1 MTASDPTFVL
11 QAPAKVNLTL
21 QILGKRA
28 DGYHELDGVM
38 QKLDLC
44 DTLKIQRAKS
54 VGVSLSCP
62 DSDLPEDE
70 SNLVFQAAVS
80 FLHHTGFTAKC
91 GVSIVLEKRIPIA
104 AGLGGGSSDAGT
116 LLCGLNRLFACKLDD
131 EQLLGLAKPLGAD
144 VSFFVLPDIAMRAEG
159 IGERLTRVDS
169 LSDCSV
175 LLVNPGFSVS
185 TAWVYKN
192 YSLTKTDKVSNLDGF
207 CGSDGENEDG
217 FVLCNDLESVTID
230 HYPEIEAIKNAMLTD
245 GASGTLMSG
254 SGPTV
259 FGVFPDG
266 STSDVQKCADEMQR
280 KYRAGVFVTRPL
292 LTD

>member
-1 MTASDPTFVL
+1 MMTSESIVTL

-21 QILGKRA
+21 QILSKRA
-28 DGYHELDGVM
+28 DGYHELDSVM

-44 DTLKIQRAKS
+44 DTLHIQRVKKT
-54 VGVSLSCP
+54 GVSLSCP

-70 SNLVFQAAVS
+70 SNLVFQAAES
-80 FLHHTGFTAKC
+80 FLHDTGLAVKS

-116 LLCGLNRLFACKLDD
+116 LLCGLDRLFATKLP
-131 EQLLGLAKPLGAD
+131 EKRLLGLAKPLGAD
-144 VSFFVLPDIAMRAEG
+144 VPFFVLSGMAMRAQG
-159 IGERLTRVDS
+159 IGERLTEVSS

-192 YSLTKTDKVSNLDGF
+192 YSLTKTVKDSSLSDSRGN
-207 CGSDGENEDG
+207 DGENEEG
-217 FVLCNDLESVTID
+217 LVLYNDLESVTIAR
-230 HYPEIEAIKNAMLTD
+230 YPEIETIKASMLAG

-259 FGVFPDG
+259 FGIFPG
-266 STSDVQKCADEMQR
+266 SSVADVNQCADVLRR
-280 KYRAGVFVTRPL
+280 KYGNGVFVTRPL
-292 LTD
+292 LVD